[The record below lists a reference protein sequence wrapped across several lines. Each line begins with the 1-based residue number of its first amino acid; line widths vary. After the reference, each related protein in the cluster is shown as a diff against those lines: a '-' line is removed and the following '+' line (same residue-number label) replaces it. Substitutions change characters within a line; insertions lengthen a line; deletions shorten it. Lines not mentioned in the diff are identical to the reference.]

1 MIFLKFLSTGK
12 ETEMCFCAL
21 PNRVRTRLSNSAFA
35 ARTAQKN
42 NIGLDFSTENKR
54 LNTTYWASFFFWK
67 LTPKHHL
74 LGFIFLLKTSTK
86 TPLIGLGF
94 LLKTN
99 SKTPL
104 IGLHFSSEN
113 KHQNTTYWASF
124 FFWKTST
131 KTPLLGLDF
140 LKDWKTSLWLTICVM
155 LS

>member
-1 MIFLKFLSTGK
+1 MFIWFINKSKIVHTSVFPPAGK
-12 ETEMCFCAL
+12 ESEMCFCAF
-21 PNRVRTRLSNSAFA
+21 PDRVRTRLSNSAFA

-74 LGFIFLLKTSTK
+74 LGLIFLLKTNTK
-86 TPLIGLGF
+86 TPF
-94 LLKTN
+94 
-99 SKTPL
+99 